1 MEYLFIG
8 LAVGAVV
15 AYFLFARFSGDRKRE
30 KVNTQSVILMEKIR
44 SVCKFITV
52 EGDFSEIFYYE
63 NVKDKWLNLLLGKKK
78 ALVLIEA
85 KAHIGFDLTKVKMDA
100 DTKSRT
106 IILTNFPQPEL
117 LTIETDFKYYDKREG
132 WANPFTASDLTEIN
146 QEAKKH
152 IVDKIPESGLFNE
165 ASKQALET
173 IQLMEKLVETINW
186 KLDYSALYSAEEKT
200 KIKAMNI
207 EQFREYCISK
217 KGVTE
222 SFPFDE
228 KTLVF

>member
-1 MEYLFIG
+1 MDYLFIG
-8 LAVGAVV
+8 LAVGAIL
-15 AYFLFARFSGDRKRE
+15 AYFIFARFGGSGKRE

-52 EGDFSEIFYYE
+52 EGDFSEIFHYE

-85 KAHIGFDLTKVKMDA
+85 KAHIGFDLTKVKMTA
-100 DTKSRT
+100 DNKNKT

-132 WANPFTASDLTEIN
+132 WANPFTAKDLTEIT

-165 ASKQALET
+165 ASKQALQT
-173 IQLMEKLVETINW
+173 IQMMETLVETINW
-186 KLDYSALYSAEEKT
+186 KLDYTALQVQENLKE
-200 KIKAMNI
+200 ID
-207 EQFREYCISK
+207 SK
-217 KGVTE
+217 K
-222 SFPFDE
+222 
-228 KTLVF
+228 

>member
-15 AYFLFARFSGDRKRE
+15 AYFVFARFGGGKKE
-30 KVNTQSVILMEKIR
+30 KVSTQSVILMEKIR

-63 NVKDKWLNLLLGKKK
+63 NVKDKWLNLVLGKKK

-85 KAHIGFDLTKVKMDA
+85 KAHIGFDLTKVKMHA
-100 DTKSRT
+100 DTKNRT
-106 IILTNFPQPEL
+106 ITLTNFPQPEL

-132 WANPFTASDLTEIN
+132 WANPFTASDLTDIN

-152 IVDKIPESGLFNE
+152 IVDKIPETGLFNE

-173 IQLMEKLVETINW
+173 IQLMETLVQTINW
-186 KLDYSALYSAEEKT
+186 KLDYSALYAAEETPKL
-200 KIKAMNI
+200 
-207 EQFREYCISK
+207 K
-217 KGVTE
+217 K
-222 SFPFDE
+222 
-228 KTLVF
+228 

>member
-8 LAVGAVV
+8 LAVGAVI
-15 AYFLFARFSGDRKRE
+15 AYFIFARFSGGKKE
-30 KVNTQSVILMEKIR
+30 KVSTQSVVLMEKIR

-63 NVKDKWLNLLLGKKK
+63 NVKDKWISLLLGKKK

-85 KAHIGFDLTKVKMDA
+85 KAHIGFDLTKLKMEA
-100 DTKSRT
+100 DTENRT

-132 WANPFTASDLTEIN
+132 WANPFTASDLTDIN

-152 IVDKIPESGLFNE
+152 IVDKVPESGLYDE

-173 IQLMEKLVETINW
+173 IQLMETLVETINW
-186 KLDYSALYSAEEKT
+186 KLNYSALYTPEES
-200 KIKAMNI
+200 
-207 EQFREYCISK
+207 SK
-217 KGVTE
+217 L
-222 SFPFDE
+222 E
-228 KTLVF
+228 K